1 MTSEKA
7 VAKKEKAH
15 TSQRAK
21 RPELIP
27 VFISIKHLEV
37 LLLPYP
43 PASSP
48 PVDGMLVH
56 RRVTPQ
62 QYVTSTQLYT
72 WMKRDKVS
80 KVPCLRKQRD
90 GRGLNPGPPDREFEV
105 LTTRPHTPPKSG
117 CEGE

>member
-15 TSQRAK
+15 TSQRPK

-72 WMKRDKVS
+72 WVKRDKV
-80 KVPCLRKQRD
+80 
-90 GRGLNPGPPDREFEV
+90 E
-105 LTTRPHTPPKSG
+105 
-117 CEGE
+117 